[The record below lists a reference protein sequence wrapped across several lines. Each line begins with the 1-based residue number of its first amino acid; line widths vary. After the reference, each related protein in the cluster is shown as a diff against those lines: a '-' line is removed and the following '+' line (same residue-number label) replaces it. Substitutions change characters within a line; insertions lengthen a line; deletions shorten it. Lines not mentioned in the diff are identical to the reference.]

1 MSGRATPAGDV
12 WSDGDNT
19 PTPFDLF
26 IMALAMLSL
35 VNVVLI
41 LLPIS
46 ETTKRVILAVD
57 AVASIFL
64 MIDFGIRLRRAR
76 SKREYFFRRFGWLDL
91 LGSLPFPLLRIFR
104 LWRVIRQVRMVQR
117 EDPDRVWRDF
127 IRARAQA
134 TLLFVVLLVLITVEA
149 GSVAVLWAERN
160 ADDANIKTASDAL
173 WWCMATI
180 TTIGYGDRFPVTNA
194 GRLVGVW
201 LMIVGVGLFG
211 TFTAFVANAFV
222 SPHTAKAAAPDH
234 ELRAMVREQ
243 QQMLR
248 DLSAQVGAATG
259 PADTGS
265 EVVVAGEPPEG
276 HVAPGGRD
284 VEGDEAVR
292 QGRRH
297 RRL

>member
-1 MSGRATPAGDV
+1 MSTKAASRRMV
-12 WSDGDNT
+12 WSDGDTT

-26 IMALAMLSL
+26 ILALAILSL
-35 VNVVLI
+35 VNFVLI

-46 ETTKRVILAVD
+46 DTSKAVIIAVD
-57 AVASIFL
+57 AVVSIFL
-64 MIDFGIRLRRAR
+64 LIDFGMRLGRAR
-76 SKREYFFRRFGWLDL
+76 SRRQYFFRNFGWLDL

-104 LWRVIRQVRMVQR
+104 LWRVIRQVHIVRM
-117 EDPDRVWRDF
+117 EEPDRVWRDF
-127 IRARAQA
+127 IRSRAQS

-149 GSVAVLWAERN
+149 GSIAVLWADRN

-180 TTIGYGDRFPVTNA
+180 TTIGYGDRFPVTNS

-222 SPHTAKAAAPDH
+222 APHAARAAAPDH
-234 ELRAMVREQ
+234 ELRAMVGEQ

-248 DLSAQVGAATG
+248 DLAAQVAAATT
-259 PADTGS
+259 PSDAGS
-265 EVVVAGEPPEG
+265 EVVVAGEPPES

-284 VEGDEAVR
+284 VEGDEAMR